1 MHEIAEHGVA
11 AHWAYKEGKEAKDTG
26 INWFKDLVD
35 QETSSPDA
43 EEFMEALKTDLLSDK
58 VYVFTPNGDVVE
70 LPKGAVPIDFAYQVH
85 SEVGNRMIGA
95 KVNGKIVTIDHPLE
109 TGDIVEIRT
118 SKQSYGPSMDWMK
131 LVKSSNARNMIRSF
145 FKKQDRRSE
154 ERRAGKENRIWRER
168 VHKRNKK

>member
-70 LPKGAVPIDFAYQVH
+70 LPQGAVPIDFAYQVH
-85 SEVGNRMIGA
+85 TEEIG
-95 KVNGKIVTIDHPLE
+95 
-109 TGDIVEIRT
+109 
-118 SKQSYGPSMDWMK
+118 
-131 LVKSSNARNMIRSF
+131 
-145 FKKQDRRSE
+145 
-154 ERRAGKENRIWRER
+154 RASCREG
-168 VHKRNKK
+168 V